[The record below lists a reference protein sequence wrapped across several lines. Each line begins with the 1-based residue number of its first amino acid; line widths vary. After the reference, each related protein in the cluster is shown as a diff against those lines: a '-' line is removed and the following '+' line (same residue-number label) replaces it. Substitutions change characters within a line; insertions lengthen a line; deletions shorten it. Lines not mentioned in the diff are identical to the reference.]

1 MKSLTPIST
10 LVGATSVATAI
21 LTDSALKSIA
31 VIVVAIGIAT
41 LLRRASAATRH
52 TVWLSAMA
60 ALLTLPLL
68 SNSLPRWQVLPATL
82 AWGNPAT
89 PATTPTPLAP
99 ELALSP
105 LPASPHSPPTNPAP
119 SPAETAPAKM
129 ADVTFPSPSSG
140 PAVSWVIL
148 CWGLG
153 VAFLLLRLVRAHWS
167 LRRQASSLRESEDE
181 ELDGLFSSLKSTLA
195 VTDTV
200 RLLIGREQEMPKTF
214 GFLRPSVILP
224 TDSKDW
230 DRSRLRAVLA
240 HELGHIK
247 RRDPL
252 AQLLVQ
258 ITCALYWFNPLVW
271 LGARLMESER
281 ERACDD
287 LVLNNGFKASD
298 YAKHL
303 LDVVTA
309 CDSSRFEAC
318 ASVGMAR
325 PSRLEGR
332 VVSILDNGVN
342 RRSITRA
349 LLCLAIIGT
358 FATVVPLAM
367 VGAQKAKTPELE
379 PTTGSSQPAKLKPVP
394 LPPQKAD
401 FIDMAIADKARDE
414 LPGPGAPPKL
424 AAPKSNQ
431 QQVIRDFY
439 RFFLN
444 REPSAGELRS
454 MQKSWT
460 QEDYHRVT
468 QQMAGVRKMN
478 RSVPINRPKLNPPD
492 FASPAPMPGLPAPDM
507 TPPRAESFN
516 RPPAALNSIAE
527 PIRPIP
533 GLRSNPGSPISKEP
547 SDFLP
552 PEKANPRFNR
562 TPRPSKT
569 TEAFPDFPT
578 EAKPPM
584 PSPEPI
590 FSPKPSGSSFR
601 RSQRTTSTPT
611 APAIKQPGAVPNADT
626 LFRSLS
632 TPPPPPAPVV
642 QSRVNVSVQDD
653 EMTGK
658 DSTNGKL
665 RWVTKFDEDIALGT
679 PIVSGSRIYVTDKS
693 GIIHCIDKRTGRVI
707 WDCEDDKKMDHKE
720 IVQAYRDVLG
730 KSPAK
735 NTDDLKLLTE
745 IQHTLKGK
753 SRVRKPTTNPFDEF
767 ATEQLLPPQPT
778 ATPTPAVPVQAK
790 RKELI
795 DHWTELVRAREQMRD
810 SVKRQNMIGAA
821 SSTSLNQ
828 AEQAL
833 TESRIGLAKARQD
846 RKSVQDELTRLVG
859 LLQSQSKRQDT
870 LRRNGLLSE
879 RQILQ
884 TREALLEAKIR
895 LAEYQMNSNRSS
907 TAQMR

>member
-1 MKSLTPIST
+1 MKSLIPIST
-10 LVGATSVATAI
+10 LLGATSVATAV

-31 VIVVAIGIAT
+31 VIIVAIGIAT

-82 AWGNPAT
+82 AWETPTT
-89 PATTPTPLAP
+89 PATTPTSLAP
-99 ELALSP
+99 ELARSQ
-105 LPASPHSPPTNPAP
+105 LPASPHSPPTYPAL
-119 SPAETAPAKM
+119 SPAETAPAKI
-129 ADVTFPSPSSG
+129 AEATSPSPPSG
-140 PAVSWVIL
+140 PTVSWVIL
-148 CWGLG
+148 GWGLG

-167 LRRQASSLRESEDE
+167 LRRQASALRESQNE
-181 ELDGLFSSLKSTLA
+181 ELNGLFSALKSTLA

-214 GFLRPSVILP
+214 GYLRPCVILP
-224 TDSKDW
+224 NDSKAW
-230 DRSRLRAVLA
+230 DRSQLRAVLA

-367 VGAQKAKTPELE
+367 VGAQKAKTPELDR
-379 PTTGSSQPAKLKPVP
+379 TSVSSQPPKLNPVP
-394 LPPQKAD
+394 LPPRKEN
-401 FIDMAIADKARDE
+401 FIDMAIGDKARDE
-414 LPGPGAPPKL
+414 LPGLGAPPKL

-444 REPSAGELRS
+444 RDPSAGELRS

-460 QEDYHRVT
+460 QEDYYRMT
-468 QQMAGVRKMN
+468 QQLAGVRKSK
-478 RSVPINRPKLNPPD
+478 RPVPINRPKLNPPD
-492 FASPAPMPGLPAPDM
+492 FASPAPMPGLPEPATTSPL
-507 TPPRAESFN
+507 AESFN
-516 RPPAALNSIAE
+516 RTPATLNSIDE

-533 GLRSNPGSPISKEP
+533 GLRSKPGSPIIKEP
-547 SDFLP
+547 TDFLP
-552 PEKANPRFNR
+552 PENANSRFNR
-562 TPRPSKT
+562 TPRPSKA
-569 TEAFPDFPT
+569 TEVFPDFPT
-578 EAKPPM
+578 EAKLPM

-590 FSPKPSGSSFR
+590 FSPAPSGSSFR
-601 RSQRTTSTPT
+601 RPQRTTSTPT
-611 APAIKQPGAVPNADT
+611 APTIKQPGTIPSGGT
-626 LFRSLS
+626 LFRTPS
-632 TPPPPPAPVV
+632 TPPPPPA
-642 QSRVNVSVQDD
+642 
-653 EMTGK
+653 
-658 DSTNGKL
+658 L
-665 RWVTKFDEDIALGT
+665 R
-679 PIVSGSRIYVTDKS
+679 
-693 GIIHCIDKRTGRVI
+693 
-707 WDCEDDKKMDHKE
+707 
-720 IVQAYRDVLG
+720 
-730 KSPAK
+730 
-735 NTDDLKLLTE
+735 
-745 IQHTLKGK
+745 
-753 SRVRKPTTNPFDEF
+753 
-767 ATEQLLPPQPT
+767 
-778 ATPTPAVPVQAK
+778 
-790 RKELI
+790 
-795 DHWTELVRAREQMRD
+795 
-810 SVKRQNMIGAA
+810 
-821 SSTSLNQ
+821 
-828 AEQAL
+828 
-833 TESRIGLAKARQD
+833 
-846 RKSVQDELTRLVG
+846 
-859 LLQSQSKRQDT
+859 
-870 LRRNGLLSE
+870 
-879 RQILQ
+879 
-884 TREALLEAKIR
+884 
-895 LAEYQMNSNRSS
+895 
-907 TAQMR
+907 